1 MIASSAVSAQAALGE
16 ATRLINIV
24 CLSAEVLA
32 QEPLGPQAQS
42 LADRVASAASEVA
55 DLLFILQ
62 SGAGAGSASVDDLAG
77 VIRCG
82 EIEIDTRGHRVHIGG
97 KEVHLALAD
106 FSLLS
111 VLVTHA
117 DTVVPHDVL
126 QELAWGKRLPTVN
139 ALYAHV
145 NRVRR
150 ALEGHPATLGRLQ
163 VVRGMGY
170 RLTSR

>member
-1 MIASSAVSAQAALGE
+1 LTGAVSTHAALGE

-24 CLSAEVLA
+24 CLSAQVLA
-32 QEPLGPQAQS
+32 EEPLAPQAQG
-42 LADRVASAASEVA
+42 LADRVVSAASEVA

-62 SGAGAGSASVDDLAG
+62 SAAGASVSGAPGAAG
-77 VIRCG
+77 LIRCG
-82 EIEIDTRGHRVHIGG
+82 SIEIDTGGHLVRIGG
-97 KEVHLALAD
+97 QEVHLALAD

-111 VLVTHA
+111 VLVSRA
-117 DTVVPHDVL
+117 NTVVPHDVL
-126 QELAWGKRLPTVN
+126 QDLAWGKQLPTVN

-150 ALEGHPATLGRLQ
+150 VLESHPASAGRLQ

-170 RLTSR
+170 RLSSR

>member
-1 MIASSAVSAQAALGE
+1 MVATGAVSAQAALGE

-32 QEPLGPQAQS
+32 QEPLGRQAQG
-42 LADRVASAASEVA
+42 LADRVASAAAEVA

-62 SGAGAGSASVDDLAG
+62 SAAGGGSVSEATGPAG

-82 EIEIDTRGHRVHIGG
+82 GIEIDTRGHRVRIDGQ
-97 KEVHLALAD
+97 EVHLALAD

-117 DTVVPHDVL
+117 DTVVSHEVL

-150 ALEGHPATLGRLQ
+150 ALEAHPASARLQ

-170 RLTSR
+170 RLSSW